1 MPSWLDLAFV
11 VLVFGVLLLVDGFV
25 LVPRFRARV
34 AAGLPGARIAGYR
47 RAAFAQSVIT
57 VVMLA
62 GWMASGRSWAAL
74 GLAPAGGTRFFVA
87 LGLIAAIL
95 ALAVTQVRGIRRIG
109 ASVEQRDVNRKR
121 FTELAF
127 MLPGTA
133 DEYRWFVVLS
143 VVAGI
148 CEELMCRGYLVWV
161 LQAYVGL
168 AAAVILS
175 AAIFG
180 VGHMYQGCRGVVKT
194 GVVGLVMNAIVL
206 AGGWLVPAMLVHA
219 LIDAT
224 SGLLAYTVLRD
235 GQREVLKAPV

>member
-1 MPSWLDLAFV
+1 MPSWLDLIFV

-34 AAGLPGARIAGYR
+34 AAGLPSARVDGYR
-47 RAAFAQSVIT
+47 RAALGQSAIT
-57 VVMLA
+57 LVMLV
-62 GWMASGRSWAAL
+62 GWIVSGRSWVAL
-74 GLAPAGGTRFFVA
+74 GLAPAGGNRLFIAIA
-87 LGLIAAIL
+87 LIGAIL
-95 ALAVTQVRGIRRIG
+95 ALFVTQVRGIRRIA
-109 ASVEQRDVNRKR
+109 ASAEKREVHRKR
-121 FTELAF
+121 FAELAF
-127 MLPGTA
+127 MLPGDAT
-133 DEYRWFVVLS
+133 EYRWFIVLS
-143 VVAGI
+143 TVAGI

-161 LQAYVGL
+161 LKAYVGL
-168 AAAVILS
+168 PAAVVLS

-180 VGHMYQGCRGVVKT
+180 VGHMYQGWRGVVKT

-235 GQREVLKAPV
+235 GQREVLKAPA